1 MTEQEI
7 APHTIEDFAENKEIP
22 KISRLSVCNTYELI
36 RDVSVRDPERTAI
49 VLPAGEEQA
58 DQLGRAFS
66 YGALLN
72 GVHQTAN
79 LLADLAVEPGDV
91 IALLVPNLLEAHL
104 LLWGGQTVGIV
115 CPVPLELPVEQIIA
129 LLREVR
135 AKVLV
140 APGPE
145 ASQDLWQKAEEIR
158 RDVKSITVAL
168 QVRGPGQER
177 DAVYAFNALL
187 RDYSASHLHIQRD
200 IFPNDVAIFLP
211 TSSTTGMPS
220 LISLTHGDL
229 LYLAR
234 AIGTILRLAP
244 EDVLLRSL
252 LYFIQ

>member
-1 MTEQEI
+1 MAEQETS
-7 APHTIEDFAENKEIP
+7 AQTIQDFSGSKDIQ
-22 KISRLSVCNTYELI
+22 KISRLSVCSTYELI
-36 RDVSVRDPERTAI
+36 RDVAVRDSERTAV
-49 VLPAGEEQA
+49 VLPAGGEQA

-72 GVHQTAN
+72 GIHQTAN
-79 LLADLAVEPGDV
+79 LLADLAVESGDV

-104 LLWGGQTVGIV
+104 LLWGGQTVGTV
-115 CPVPLELPVEQIIA
+115 CPVPLGLPVEQIIA
-129 LLREVR
+129 LLREVN

-140 APGPE
+140 APGRE

-168 QVRGPGQER
+168 QVRGPGKER

-187 RDYSASHLHIQRD
+187 GDYSASHVHIRRD
-200 IFPNDVAIFLP
+200 IFPDDMAVFWPI
-211 TSSTTGMPS
+211 SSPTGMPS
-220 LISLTHGDL
+220 FVSLTHGDL

-244 EDVLLRSL
+244 EDVLLRGL
-252 LYFIQ
+252 LYFL